1 MHPRYELNE
10 VDRRFFAERL
20 EPHLPSR
27 ILDAHRHICL
37 SEQLDPLPPEKRRTS
52 WASEVGGVETLEEAT
67 LGYRELF
74 PGRAVSFLAFGSPHR
89 EGHSEEM
96 NAYLSEGLRGTD
108 NAALAVVRPEWSGDE
123 LLEELRRPG
132 LLGLKPYQDMWEGFT
147 GEDCSVF
154 DFLSHDHLRLLDEL
168 GGWLTLHLPRRERL
182 ADPQN
187 LAEVLEIRQRY
198 PRIVLV
204 VAHLGRSYAGRY
216 AREGFRALENEP
228 GILFDTSAVLN
239 PSVMAL
245 ALDRLGPERLMFGSD
260 FPILYMRGRRRWQG
274 DQYLNL
280 TSSDYSWNTNRQP
293 PEVEAGYT
301 LYIYESMAALVDT
314 CLQLGFGTEEM
325 EALFYGNARR
335 LMDEVQARKEWW

>member
-1 MHPRYELNE
+1 M
-10 VDRRFFAERL
+10 
-20 EPHLPSR
+20 
-27 ILDAHRHICL
+27 
-37 SEQLDPLPPEKRRTS
+37 
-52 WASEVGGVETLEEAT
+52 
-67 LGYRELF
+67 
-74 PGRAVSFLAFGSPHR
+74 
-89 EGHSEEM
+89 
-96 NAYLSEGLRGTD
+96 
-108 NAALAVVRPEWSGDE
+108 
-123 LLEELRRPG
+123 
-132 LLGLKPYQDMWEGFT
+132 
-147 GEDCSVF
+147 
-154 DFLSHDHLRLLDEL
+154 
-168 GGWLTLHLPRRERL
+168 
-182 ADPQN
+182 
-187 LAEVLEIRQRY
+187 
-198 PRIVLV
+198 